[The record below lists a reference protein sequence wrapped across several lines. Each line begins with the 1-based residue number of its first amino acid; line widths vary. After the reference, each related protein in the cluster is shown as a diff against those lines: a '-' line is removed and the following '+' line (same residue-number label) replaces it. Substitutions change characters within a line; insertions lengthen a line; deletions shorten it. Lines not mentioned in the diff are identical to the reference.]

1 MEPVLNANCSIFFD
15 QCVLRSIFSD
25 NNNMIDFSFRMN
37 PEFTIGLNILNRIG
51 TICKTHGTRA
61 LIATEQEFADKDAV
75 ERLITILLDAGVEAI
90 LFDAITPY
98 TTADTANAMAEL
110 ARGSRASMIIGFGG
124 LKTQAIARLTA
135 IIARSGLEIFEL
147 LDGKDPESVHVS
159 GNKED
164 FLPYIAILGEADP
177 FVFAR
182 HFIAIDPRDRSVKLI
197 KSPKGLCAALLL
209 DGECMRNAVDKPVST
224 FDAMSIALEAYCSR
238 SANFFSDA
246 LIERALSHYS
256 RLSIAPDAETSVE
269 DFISA
274 ILFTS
279 MGVALSNPGIGT
291 SLAYAIYGRF
301 TVEKTQCAAILL
313 PHILEK
319 LISVRP
325 EKIAKAAT
333 LLGEATDGLSVAE
346 AANTALTAIRA
357 RLAEHGLPSHLQKL
371 DLVLDRLMPIA
382 EAARD
387 LEFIAYSPWTVT
399 SEEAFELVKKAF

>member
-1 MEPVLNANCSIFFD
+1 
-15 QCVLRSIFSD
+15 
-25 NNNMIDFSFRMN
+25 MIDFSFRIE
-37 PEFTIGLNILNRIG
+37 PEFTIGWDILNRTG
-51 TICKTHGTRA
+51 TICKTYGTRA
-61 LIATEQEFADKDAV
+61 LIAVEQEFTDKFAV

-98 TTADTANAMAEL
+98 TTADAANAMAEL

-124 LKTQAIARLTA
+124 LKTQAIARITA
-135 IIARSGLEIFEL
+135 IIARSGLEIFDL
-147 LDGKDPESVHVS
+147 LDGKDPESAHIS

-164 FLPYIAILGEADP
+164 FLPYIAILDEADP

-209 DGECMRNAVDKPVST
+209 DGECMKNAALKPVST

-246 LIERALSHYS
+246 LIEQALHHYS
-256 RLSIAPDAETSVE
+256 RLSIASDPETSVE
-269 DFISA
+269 DFMSA
-274 ILFTS
+274 FLFTS
-279 MGVALSNPGIGT
+279 IGAALSNPGIGT

-301 TVEKTQCAAILL
+301 TAEKTQCAAILL
-313 PHILEK
+313 PHILKK

-325 EKIAKAAT
+325 EKIAKVAT

-346 AANTALTAIRA
+346 AANAALTTIRA
-357 RLAEHGLPSHLQKL
+357 RLAERDLPSHLQKL
-371 DLVLDRLMPIA
+371 DLVLDRLIPIA
-382 EAARD
+382 EVARN

-399 SEEAFELVKKAF
+399 AEEAFDLVKQAF

>member
-1 MEPVLNANCSIFFD
+1 MT
-15 QCVLRSIFSD
+15 
-25 NNNMIDFSFRMN
+25 DFSFRIE
-37 PEFTIGLNILNRIG
+37 PEFTIGLNILNRTG
-51 TICKTHGTRA
+51 TICKTYGTRA
-61 LIATEQEFADKDAV
+61 LIATEQESADKRAI

-98 TTADTANAMAEL
+98 ATADAANAMAEL

-135 IIARSGLEIFEL
+135 IIARSGLEIFDL
-147 LDGKDPESVHVS
+147 LDGKDPESAHIS
-159 GNKED
+159 GKED
-164 FLPYIAILGEADP
+164 FLPYIAILSEVDP

-209 DGECMRNAVDKPVST
+209 DGECMRNAALKPVST

-246 LIERALSHYS
+246 LIEQALSHYS
-256 RLSIAPDAETSVE
+256 RLNIASDAETNIE
-269 DFISA
+269 DFMSA

-279 MGVALSNPGIGT
+279 MGAALSNLGIGT

-325 EKIAKAAT
+325 EKIAKVAA

-346 AANTALTAIRA
+346 AANAALTAIRA
-357 RLAEHGLPSHLQKL
+357 RLVERGLPSHLQKL
-371 DLVLDRLMPIA
+371 DLLLDRLIPIA
-382 EAARD
+382 EAARS
-387 LEFIAYSPWTVT
+387 LEFIAYSPWTIT
-399 SEEAFELVKKAF
+399 SEEAFKLVKQAF